1 MKQLRSSQIMSN
13 KTTELLAELLDIMT
27 TLRSV
32 DKGCAWDRAQTFA
45 TIVPHTL
52 EEAYEV
58 ADVIERQAL
67 NELPGELGDLF
78 YQVLFYCQMAKEQ
91 QLFALSDVLQALKE
105 KLIRRHP
112 HVFEGDAS
120 RSWDEIKQAEKNS
133 VGLLDSVPQHLPAL
147 SGAQKLQNRAATVG
161 FDWPNIRPVIAKLQE
176 EIAEFEEAFVANE
189 QAAMQEELGDILF
202 VCANLARHA
211 KLDAE
216 QTLRLANQKFTRRF
230 NGVEEQVNASGKAW
244 QDFSLE
250 ELEAFW
256 QAVKAVE

>member
-1 MKQLRSSQIMSN
+1 M
-13 KTTELLAELLDIMT
+13 A
-27 TLRSV
+27 TLRSA
-32 DKGCAWDRAQTFA
+32 DRGCAWDRAQTFA

-91 QLFALSDVLQALKE
+91 QLFTLLDVLQALKD

-112 HVFEGDAS
+112 HVFEGDAT
-120 RSWDEIKQAEKNS
+120 RSWDEIKQAEKHS
-133 VGLLDSVPQHLPAL
+133 GGLLACVPQHFPAL

-176 EIAEFEEAFVANE
+176 EIAEFEEAFAAQN

-211 KLDAE
+211 KCDAE

-230 NGVEEQVNASGKAW
+230 NGVETQVHASGKTW

-256 QAVKAVE
+256 QLVKAEE

>member
-1 MKQLRSSQIMSN
+1 MSN
-13 KTTELLAELLDIMT
+13 ETTERLLQLLEMMA
-27 TLRSV
+27 TLRDPS
-32 DKGCAWDRAQTFA
+32 KGCPWDRAQTFA
-45 TIVPHTL
+45 SIVPHTL

-67 NELPGELGDLF
+67 AELPDELGDLF
-78 YQVLFYCQMAKEQ
+78 YQILFYCQMAKEQ
-91 QLFALSDVLQALKE
+91 QLFTLKEVFQALTE

-112 HVFEGDAS
+112 HVFAGETA
-120 RSWDEIKQAEKNS
+120 RSWEEIKQTEKNS
-133 VGLLDSVPQHLPAL
+133 STILSSIPQPFPAL
-147 SGAQKLQNRAATVG
+147 SGAQKLQNRAARVG
-161 FDWPNIRPVIAKLQE
+161 FDWPSVQPVIAKLKE
-176 EIAEFEEAFVANE
+176 EIAEFEEAFAANA

-211 KLDAE
+211 KCDAE

-230 NGVEEQVNASGKAW
+230 NGVEAQVNASGKAW

-256 QAVKAVE
+256 QTVKATEKVSS

>member
-1 MKQLRSSQIMSN
+1 MSIMPKQTIELL
-13 KTTELLAELLDIMT
+13 TELLEVMA
-27 TLRSV
+27 TLR
-32 DKGCAWDRAQTFA
+32 DPDRGCAWDRAQTFA

-67 NELPGELGDLF
+67 AELPGELGDLF
-78 YQVLFYCQMAKEQ
+78 YQILFYCQMAKEQ
-91 QLFALSDVLQALKE
+91 QLFTLSDVLQALKE

-112 HVFEGDAS
+112 HVFEGDAT
-120 RSWDEIKQAEKNS
+120 RSWDEIKQAEKHS
-133 VGLLDSVPQHLPAL
+133 GGLLDSVPQHFPAL

-176 EIAEFEEAFVANE
+176 EIAEFEEAFAAE
-189 QAAMQEELGDILF
+189 DQAAIQEELGDILF

-216 QTLRLANQKFTRRF
+216 LTLRLANQKFTRRF
-230 NGVEEQVNASGKAW
+230 NGVQAQVNASGKAW

-256 QAVKAVE
+256 QAVKAIE